1 MDWTFSGC
9 ASITAAPVLPDTVTS
24 MTNTFE
30 GCKNLLDIPANI
42 PEGVK
47 KLTMT
52 FYDCDALEMIPVL
65 PNTIEEMEYTF
76 KNCDNLSY
84 AAGLPKNLI
93 RSVGVFDGCDKY
105 EA

>member
-1 MDWTFSGC
+1 
-9 ASITAAPVLPDTVTS
+9 
-24 MTNTFE
+24 
-30 GCKNLLDIPANI
+30 
-42 PEGVK
+42 
-47 KLTMT
+47 
-52 FYDCDALEMIPVL
+52 LEMIPVL